1 MNKLSLVLNAI
12 LAIAVGVLFYFHF
25 SGKKDEVVVDANLQA
40 NRDSVSHNIT
50 MVYINVDSLWRNY
63 KLVEELNEDL
73 ETQRKKMVDDVTRKS
88 GGLETN
94 LKNKGAALQKKVQE
108 FQAKAEQ
115 MSEAIAQIKMQQLEE
130 ENQQLQQEDAQ
141 AQQEVYQ
148 YKERLGA
155 QLMQVE
161 NDHNMRI
168 QNTIDA
174 YLEKYNKDHNYSV
187 ILARGTSGG
196 VMLAHPALDIT
207 PEIIAGLNKEY
218 EESKKAEVKEK
229 K

>member
-1 MNKLSLVLNAI
+1 MNKLSLALNAI

-25 SGKKDEVVVDANLQA
+25 SGKKDEVVTDANLQA
-40 NRDSVSHNIT
+40 SRDSVSHNIT
-50 MVYINVDSLWRNY
+50 MVCVNVDSLWRNF
-63 KLVEELNEDL
+63 KLVEELNKDL
-73 ETQRKKMVDDVTRKS
+73 EDQRKKMVDEVTRKS
-88 GGLETN
+88 SGLEAS
-94 LKNKGAALQKKVQE
+94 LKRKGAELQKKVQE

-115 MSEAIAQIKMQQLEE
+115 MSEAIAQIKMQNLEE
-130 ENQQLQQEDAQ
+130 ENQQLQQEDAE
-141 AQQEVYQ
+141 AQQEIYLF
-148 YKERLGA
+148 KEKKGA
-155 QLMQVE
+155 ELMKVE
-161 NDHNMRI
+161 NDHNMTI

-218 EESKKAEVKEK
+218 EESKKAEEKEK